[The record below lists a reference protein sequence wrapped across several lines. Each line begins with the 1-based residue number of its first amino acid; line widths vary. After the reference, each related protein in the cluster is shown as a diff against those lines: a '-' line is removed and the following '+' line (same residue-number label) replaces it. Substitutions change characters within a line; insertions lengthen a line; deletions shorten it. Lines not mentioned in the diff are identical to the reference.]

1 MGILRLAIA
10 QINPVVG
17 DLEGN
22 VELIR
27 DLIDK
32 VEHCDLAVFGEMSLT
47 GYPLEDLL
55 LKPGFIAD
63 NKNALND
70 LASMS
75 GNCAL
80 VIGFADSDEENVY
93 NSIAIC
99 HKGKIVGS
107 YRKQNLP
114 NVEVFDEVRNFSPGS
129 DSLNLFSIG
138 GVTIGFVICHDLWVP
153 NGPVKTLVDGGAQ
166 LIVAT
171 NGSPFHRG
179 KQQEREILVN
189 EISQENNVPV
199 AYVNLVGGQDELVF
213 DGGSFITD
221 SAGEVILRS
230 PRFHE
235 SVLVADLS
243 VEKNITTENYLP
255 VIEVSSRR
263 DHEGIIETSIAPTL
277 DTFEEL
283 YLALMTATR
292 DYVLKS
298 GFQQVCLG
306 LSGGIDSALVAAIAS
321 DSLGPNNVTAVMMP
335 SRYSSIHSLTDAEQL
350 IKNLGIASVNFS
362 IKDIHSIFLE
372 QWALNL
378 NEEILGVADENLQ
391 SRIRGVLLMA
401 FANANN
407 WLVLTTGNKSE
418 AAVGYST
425 LYGDTAGAYAVIK
438 DVYKTG
444 VYDLARWRNESAGH
458 EIIPNSIIEK
468 PPSAELRPDQRDDQS
483 LPPYEILDPLLKSY
497 IEGDRTRAELVE
509 DGFDAKIVDE
519 VVQMVDT
526 SEYKRRQNP
535 PGVRVTRKGF
545 GRDRRLPLVNRYKG

>member
-1 MGILRLAIA
+1 MLRLALA

-99 HKGKIVGS
+99 HQGKIVGS

-153 NGPVKTLVDGGAQ
+153 NGPVKALVDGGAQ

-171 NGSPFHRG
+171 NGSPFHQG
-179 KQQEREILVN
+179 KQEEREILVN

-199 AYVNLVGGQDELVF
+199 AYVNLIGGQDELVF

-243 VEKNITTENYLP
+243 VKKNRTTENYLP
-255 VIEVSSRR
+255 IIEVSSRR

-277 DTFEEL
+277 DIFEEL

-335 SRYSSIHSLTDAEQL
+335 SRYSSTHSLTDAEQL

-362 IKDIHSIFLE
+362 IKDIHSTFSE
-372 QWALNL
+372 QWAFNL
-378 NEEILGVADENLQ
+378 NEEISGVTDENLQ

-401 FANANN
+401 FANAND

-444 VYDLARWRNESAGH
+444 VYDLARWRNKSGGN
-458 EIIPNSIIEK
+458 EIIPNSIIDK

-497 IEGDRTRAELVE
+497 IEGDRTRAELVG
-509 DGFDAKIVDE
+509 DGFDSKMVDE
-519 VVQMVDT
+519 VVQLVDT

>member
-1 MGILRLAIA
+1 MGMLRLALA

-27 DLIDK
+27 DVIEK

-47 GYPLEDLL
+47 GYPLEDLV

-63 NKNALND
+63 NKKALND

-80 VIGFADSDEENVY
+80 VVGFADSDEENVY

-99 HKGKIVGS
+99 HQGKIVGS

-114 NVEVFDEVRNFSPGS
+114 NVEVFDEVRNFSAGS
-129 DSLNLFSIG
+129 EPLNLFSIG
-138 GVTIGFVICHDLWVP
+138 GANIGFAICEDLWVP
-153 NGPVKTLVDGGAQ
+153 NGPVKALIDGGAQ
-166 LIVAT
+166 LIVTT
-171 NGSPFHRG
+171 NGSPFHQG
-179 KQQEREILVN
+179 KQQEREVLVN
-189 EISQENNVPV
+189 EIAQENNVPI

-221 SAGEVILRS
+221 SSGEVILRS

-235 SVLVADLS
+235 SVLIADLS
-243 VEKNITTENYLP
+243 VEKNNTTENNVP
-255 VIEVSSRR
+255 VVEVSSIR

-277 DTFEEL
+277 DIFEEL

-335 SRYSSIHSLTDAEQL
+335 SRYSSTHSLTDAEQL
-350 IKNLGIASVNFS
+350 IKNLGIDSVNFS
-362 IKDIHSIFLE
+362 IKDIHSTFSE
-372 QWALNL
+372 QWIFNL

-401 FANANN
+401 FANTNN

-444 VYDLARWRNESAGH
+444 VYDLARWRNESAGR
-458 EIIPNSIIEK
+458 EIIPNSIIDK

-483 LPPYEILDPLLKSY
+483 LPPYETLDPLLKSY

-509 DGFDAKIVDE
+509 DGFDSKMVDE
-519 VVQMVDT
+519 VVQLVDT

>member
-75 GNCAL
+75 GNCTL

-114 NVEVFDEVRNFSPGS
+114 NVEVFDEVRNFSPGA

-378 NEEILGVADENLQ
+378 NEEIFGVADENLQ

-418 AAVGYST
+418 AALGYST

-444 VYDLARWRNESAGH
+444 VYDLARWRNESAGY

>member
-1 MGILRLAIA
+1 MNTIRLALA

-22 VELIR
+22 VELIG

-32 VEHCDLAVFGEMSLT
+32 VDHCDLAVFGEMSLT
-47 GYPLEDLL
+47 GYPLEDLV

-63 NKNALND
+63 NQSALKT

-80 VIGFADSDEENVY
+80 VIGFADSDGINVY

-99 HKGKIVGS
+99 HQGEIIGS

-129 DSLNLFSIG
+129 DPLNLFSIG
-138 GVTIGFVICHDLWVP
+138 GTSIGFVICEDLWVP
-153 NGPVKTLVDGGAQ
+153 NGPVERLVEGGAQ

-171 NGSPFHRG
+171 NGSPFHQG

-189 EISQENNVPV
+189 EIARKSEIPI

-221 SAGEVILRS
+221 SSGEIVSRLPS
-230 PRFHE
+230 FYE
-235 SVLVADLS
+235 SVAVSDILVDQRKK
-243 VEKNITTENYLP
+243 VENFFP
-255 VIEVSSRR
+255 VIDVSPNR
-263 DHEGIIETSIAPTL
+263 DHEGELKPSIAPVL
-277 DTFEEL
+277 ENIEEL
-283 YLALMTATR
+283 YLALVTATR

-298 GFQQVCLG
+298 GFKNVCLG

-321 DSLGPNNVTAVMMP
+321 DSLGSENVTAVMMP
-335 SRYSSIHSLTDAEQL
+335 SRYSSDHSLIDAEQL
-350 IKNLGIASVNFS
+350 VENIGISSINFPIS
-362 IKDIHSIFLE
+362 QIHSVFSE
-372 QWALNL
+372 QWKRNL
-378 NEEILGVADENLQ
+378 DDEITGITDENLQ

-401 FANANN
+401 FANQHD

-438 DVYKTG
+438 DVYKTK
-444 VYDLARWRNESAGH
+444 VYELARWRNETGES
-458 EIIPNSIIEK
+458 EVIPISIINK

-483 LPPYEILDPLLKSY
+483 LPPYEILDPLLESY
-497 IEGDRTRAELVE
+497 IEGDRTRAELIE
-509 DGFDAKIVDE
+509 DGFDAEMVDE
-519 VVQMVDT
+519 IVQLVDR

-535 PGVRVTRKGF
+535 PGVRVTQKGF
-545 GRDRRLPLVNRYKG
+545 GRDRRLPLINRYKG

>member
-75 GNCAL
+75 GNCTL

-243 VEKNITTENYLP
+243 VEKNITTENHLP

>member
-75 GNCAL
+75 GNCTL

-114 NVEVFDEVRNFSPGS
+114 NVEVFDEVRNFSPGA

-263 DHEGIIETSIAPTL
+263 DHEGIIETSIAPAL

-335 SRYSSIHSLTDAEQL
+335 SRYSSAHSLTDAEQL

-378 NEEILGVADENLQ
+378 NEEIFGVADENLQ

>member
-1 MGILRLAIA
+1 METLRLAIA

-27 DLIDK
+27 DLIEK

-75 GNCAL
+75 GDCAL
-80 VIGFADSDEENVY
+80 VVGFADSDGENVY

-99 HKGKIVGS
+99 HRGEIVGS

-114 NVEVFDEVRNFSPGS
+114 NVEVFDEVRNFSSGS
-129 DSLNLFSIG
+129 EPLNLFFIG
-138 GVTIGFVICHDLWVP
+138 GVKIGFVICEDLWVP
-153 NGPVKTLVDGGAQ
+153 DGPVRGLVDGGAQ
-166 LIVAT
+166 LIIAV
-171 NGSPFHRG
+171 NGSPFHQG
-179 KQQEREILVN
+179 KQQERESLVN
-189 EISQENNVPV
+189 EISQKSNLPI

-230 PRFHE
+230 SRFYE
-235 SVLVADLS
+235 STIIADLS
-243 VEKNITTENYLP
+243 IEKNKTTESHLP
-255 VIEVSSRR
+255 VTEVSSTRN
-263 DHEGIIETSIAPTL
+263 HEGRIDPSIAPTL
-277 DTFEEL
+277 KIYEEL

-298 GFQQVCLG
+298 GFHQVSLG

-321 DSLGPNNVTAVMMP
+321 DALGPNNVTAVMMP
-335 SRYSSIHSLTDAEQL
+335 SRYSSDHSLTDAEQL
-350 IKNLGIASVNFS
+350 IENLGIASINFP
-362 IKDIHSIFLE
+362 IKEIHSTFSE
-372 QWALNL
+372 QWALNF
-378 NEEILGVADENLQ
+378 NEEIIGVTDENLQ
-391 SRIRGVLLMA
+391 ARIRGVLLMA
-401 FANANN
+401 FANANG

-444 VYDLARWRNESAGH
+444 VYGLARWRNESVGN
-458 EIIPNSIIEK
+458 EIIPHSIIDK

-483 LPPYEILDPLLKSY
+483 LPSYDILDPLLKSY

-509 DGFDAKIVDE
+509 DGFDPKIVDE
-519 VVQMVDT
+519 IVQLVDT

-535 PGVRVTRKGF
+535 PGVRVTQKGF
-545 GRDRRLPLVNRYKG
+545 GRDRRLPLVNKYKG